1 VPIIGGENVLVDP
14 EDERH
19 VVGARIWRRTTHGG
33 GRTGPDYV
41 NHRSGTRLHRII
53 MDCPANMTVDHI
65 NGNTMDNRRSNLRL
79 ATQSQNQMNRGSC
92 RGSSSRYKG
101 VSHHKLTDKF
111 TAQIRVD
118 GKKRHLGLFV
128 SEEEAA
134 RAYDVAAIEAFGE
147 FARPNLPH

>member
-14 EDERH
+14 EDEH
-19 VVGARIWRRTTHGG
+19 LLEGASIWRRSKRPAA
-33 GRTGPDYV
+33 RTGPDYV
-41 NHRSGTRLHRII
+41 DTKRGRLHRVILN
-53 MDCPANMTVDHI
+53 CPEGMTVDHI

-92 RGSSSRYKG
+92 RGSSSQYKG
-101 VSHHKLTDKF
+101 VSHHKLTGKF

-118 GKKRHLGLFV
+118 GKKRHLGLFA

-134 RAYDVAAIEAFGE
+134 RAYDVAAIQAFGE